1 MQNEIQNFTGLINQ
15 LTNHINQIPETGY
28 SEKLP
33 IFAGT
38 TIGEHVRHIYNF
50 PECLL
55 KGIQTGIVNYEK
67 RTRNTKLELNREYAV
82 DSLLEQANY
91 ILNLEHYEHIPLL
104 LETWADDETFSRMNT
119 NLKRELHYITE
130 HTIHHMAILRL
141 GFNFHF
147 PEIEI
152 DGSFGFAY
160 STIVYKEKSK
170 IIQ

>member
-1 MQNEIQNFTGLINQ
+1 MNKSIENFIGLINQ
-15 LTNHINQIPETGY
+15 LIVHLNQLRELSY
-28 SEKLP
+28 SEKLS
-33 IFAGT
+33 IFGGA

-50 PECLL
+50 PQCLL
-55 KGIQTGIVNYEK
+55 KGVQTGTVNYDK
-67 RTRNTKLELNREYAV
+67 RVRDTNIELNRDYAV
-82 DSLLEQANY
+82 SSLLTQANY

-104 LETWADDETFSRMNT
+104 LETGADDETFSRMNT

-160 STIVYKEKSK
+160 STLAYKEKSK
-170 IIQ
+170 ISQ